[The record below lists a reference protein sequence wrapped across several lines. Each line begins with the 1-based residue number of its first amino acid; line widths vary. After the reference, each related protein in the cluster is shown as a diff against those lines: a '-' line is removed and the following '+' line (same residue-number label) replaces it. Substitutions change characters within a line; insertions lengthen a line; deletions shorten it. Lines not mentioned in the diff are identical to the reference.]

1 MNKIGDIVGKQN
13 FRRLDLT
20 AFTGRNLGPDDRV
33 LPLTEHC
40 KALTDTQYS
49 SHQSQNIPVC
59 FLKYSG
65 AVYMLD
71 LSLCRLWRIKYS
83 KLHTT

>member
-33 LPLTEHC
+33 LSLTKHC
-40 KALTDTQYS
+40 KALADIQYN
-49 SHQSQNIPVC
+49 SHLPQAYLSTYH
-59 FLKYSG
+59 KY
-65 AVYMLD
+65 
-71 LSLCRLWRIKYS
+71 
-83 KLHTT
+83 